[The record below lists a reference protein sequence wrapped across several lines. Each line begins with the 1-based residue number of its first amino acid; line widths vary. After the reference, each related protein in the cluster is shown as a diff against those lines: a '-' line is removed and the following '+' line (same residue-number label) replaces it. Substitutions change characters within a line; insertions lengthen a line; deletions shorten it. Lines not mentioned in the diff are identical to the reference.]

1 MPDGEAR
8 TGPLRPAKQSGTREL
23 CAVPSSVVRASS
35 SKAQRV
41 RRPQSELVTREIL
54 MAAGA
59 PFCASSSEDKR
70 LRKLSKIC
78 MALPG
83 ATRELKGS
91 HATFRIEKKVF
102 AYFLNDHHG
111 DGIVSVCCKVF
122 ANDNL
127 ALIAADPKRFYMPA
141 YIGPRGWVG
150 LRLDVGNLDWDEV
163 EELVKGSHR
172 LTTQPV
178 KKRAQI

>member
-8 TGPLRPAKQSGTREL
+8 TGPVRPAKQSGTRES
-23 CAVPSSVVRASS
+23 CAVPSSVVRANS
-35 SKAQRV
+35 SKTQRA
-41 RRPQSELVTREIL
+41 RRPPSELVTREIL
-54 MAAGA
+54 MAADA
-59 PFCASSSEDKR
+59 PFCASSLEDKR
-70 LRKLSKIC
+70 LLRLSKIC
-78 MALPG
+78 MAFPG
-83 ATRELKGS
+83 ATRELQGS
-91 HATFRIEKKVF
+91 HATFRIKKKVF
-102 AYFLNDHHG
+102 AYFLNDHHS

-122 ANDNL
+122 AKDNL

-150 LRLDVGNLDWDEV
+150 LRLDVGDVDWEEV

-178 KKRAQI
+178 KKHQ